1 MGPTRRSKAPA
12 ARRKLTDAFLRS
24 LKPTNKTLI
33 VWDDLFTGLGIQ
45 ITPNGVKSW
54 KITYYHAG
62 KLRWYTIG
70 RYPTIGLAFAREECQ
85 RVRQA
90 AALGEDPQAE
100 KAAARRNPNPN
111 HGETLAAVAEKYVER
126 YAKRNN
132 KSWAQ
137 ADNLMRRYVLPT
149 LGERQI
155 ADLRRKD
162 ILGIFD
168 QLTNEANTPKTANQM
183 VAAISAV
190 LGWAVQQ
197 EIVPANVA
205 HGIERNKSEGD
216 ERFLTDG
223 ELVLVWPLLSQ
234 PLRFMLLTASRPGEV
249 CAMRWQDVDLKACVW
264 TQPGAPADGWPG
276 TKNAK
281 THDVP
286 LSPQAIAIL
295 DGLDPQATGPV
306 FPNRLGGA
314 IKIPVTISLW
324 KKLGIPRFRPHHL
337 RATAASGMDALGI
350 SEEHI
355 GRVLNHSKGG
365 VTASYIRH
373 DKLAQKRRALDA
385 WGSHLMEVVERRTPE
400 SAVVDIRSGK
410 AESA

>member
-12 ARRKLTDAFLRS
+12 ARRKLTDPYIRS

-111 HGETLAAVAEKYVER
+111 QGETLAAVAEKYVER

-155 ADLRRKD
+155 VDLRRKD

-168 QLTNEANTPKTANQM
+168 QLTNEANTPNTANQM

-205 HGIERNKSEGD
+205 HGIERNKSKGD
-216 ERFLTDG
+216 ERFLSDE
-223 ELVLVWPLLSQ
+223 ELPIVWPVLSQ
-234 PLRFMLLTASRPGEV
+234 PLRLMLVTAQRPGEV
-249 CAMRWQDVDLKACVW
+249 CAMRWQDVDLDKAVW
-264 TQPGAPADGWPG
+264 TLPGLPADGWPG
-276 TKNAK
+276 TKNDN

-286 LSPQAIAIL
+286 LSPPAMAIL
-295 DGLDPQATGPV
+295 NGLDPQATGPV
-306 FPNRLGGA
+306 FPNRLGQP
-314 IKIPVTISLW
+314 IKIPVTTRLW
-324 KKLGIPRFRPHHL
+324 TKLDIPRFRPQNL
-337 RATAASGMDALGI
+337 RATAATGMDQLGI

-355 GRVLNHSKGG
+355 ARVLNHSKGG

-373 DKLAQKRRALDA
+373 DKLAQKRRALEA
-385 WGSHLMEVVERRTPE
+385 WGETLMAVVEGRE
-400 SAVVDIRSGK
+400 KASGVVDFRRVVDQR
-410 AESA
+410 